1 MIIRE
6 APAAEMI
13 IRLGRLTPGYFRLLQ
28 VSHSGSQENN
38 TFLVHTGELYLWT
51 MRILF
56 VKNYFLQSKTI
67 LGGGLRVFL

>member
-28 VSHSGSQENN
+28 VSHSGLQENN
-38 TFLVHTGELYLWT
+38 TFLVHIGELYSQAVRVL
-51 MRILF
+51 L
-56 VKNYFLQSKTI
+56 VKNSFCNIKPI
-67 LGGGLRVFL
+67 